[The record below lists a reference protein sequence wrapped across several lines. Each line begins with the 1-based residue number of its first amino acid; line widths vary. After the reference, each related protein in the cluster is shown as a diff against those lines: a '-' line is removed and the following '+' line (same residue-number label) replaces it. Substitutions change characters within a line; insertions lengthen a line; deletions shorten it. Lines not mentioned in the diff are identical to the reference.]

1 MTEQLVAVYVVPLGP
16 YVAVTEPTGPKFVP
30 LIVKTVPPAVGI
42 EPPPATDEITG
53 GVYDTVAT
61 DAEHGCDPTVT
72 IHVKDAPTPAT
83 EVHWIAVLAVV
94 TEHDVALY
102 PVPPVPYVAVTRL
115 LNSGPKFVPAKVNTV
130 PPVVGIEGP
139 PDIPLITGTA

>member
-30 LIVKTVPPAVGI
+30 LIVTTVPPAVGI

-61 DAEHGCDPTVT
+61 DAELGCDPTVT
-72 IHVKDAPTPAT
+72 IHVKDAPKPETD
-83 EVHWIAVLAVV
+83 VHWSAVFAVV

-102 PVPPVPYVAVTRL
+102 PVPLAPYVAVTGL
-115 LNSGPKFVPAKVNTV
+115 PNIGPKFVPASVTTV
-130 PPVVGIEGP
+130 PPAVGIDDP
-139 PDIPLITGTA
+139 PVIPLIAGTA